1 MSSLLW
7 GRLPSIGPP
16 SNDHSTFSNQ
26 LYSAFDHYFR
36 SFGTELFFLCFSGI
50 LVVVVVVG
58 LAGLVFWIRSSILC
72 YADVVVFFVFYEV
85 SFLGVSYAD
94 VSEEVSTTLPFGC
107 SVCFGRGSL
116 KIPMSWLVL
125 VLRQNPKPVGEFP
138 LQGDAA
144 IGPVCPWCATGY
156 DSRYGMFTGSA
167 IERFL
172 PY

>member
-1 MSSLLW
+1 MIGVGLSITRSVLVTTFVSSLV
-7 GRLPSIGPP
+7 
-16 SNDHSTFSNQ
+16 
-26 LYSAFDHYFR
+26 
-36 SFGTELFFLCFSGI
+36 GTNGS
-50 LVVVVVVG
+50 
-58 LAGLVFWIRSSILC
+58 

-144 IGPVCPWCATGY
+144 IGPVCPWY
-156 DSRYGMFTGSA
+156 
-167 IERFL
+167 L
-172 PY
+172 